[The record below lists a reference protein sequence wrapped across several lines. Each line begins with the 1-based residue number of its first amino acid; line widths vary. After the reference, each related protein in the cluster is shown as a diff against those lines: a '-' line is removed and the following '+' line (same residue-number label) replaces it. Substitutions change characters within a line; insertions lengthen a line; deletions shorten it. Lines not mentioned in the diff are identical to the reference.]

1 MAQEDTVPRPTEE
14 ISVSSVGKGIAW
26 NALASVL
33 PQFLTL
39 LLSIAVGRLLG
50 PAEQGV
56 QSFMIFVATTA
67 SVVCALG
74 LPVALQRSVSEALGA
89 KAPERLR
96 YLVNWSLSSSF
107 LPGLIAAGV
116 TFAVGRIYEP
126 GRWVDWL
133 AVTVYAAA
141 TTVHSVSSQALLGMR
156 KYRAASVIGLSGQ
169 LIGVPLTILWLFF
182 GGGITAVVLVLSVT
196 STLSAV
202 ITIWLLRRA
211 IAELGLVPAARLA
224 RLDRADR
231 RSARKA
237 LLVFAFGGGISV
249 LLDTVVMQRSELAFL
264 AYFHSEVPEHL
275 AFYNV
280 AFNATQVAV
289 RLPLAL
295 IPVILPTVSALAA
308 AGLLDK
314 VRRGYAGAQ
323 RIMLVI
329 SSIASGFL
337 LACGASLV
345 VLIWGQ
351 AYEPAGRVLL
361 IAAVLPVLIGP
372 MSAMVS
378 ATLLGLG
385 HLRAVVS
392 SQAIGAVATLLL
404 DLLLIPPF
412 EIYGAAVAN
421 SVGQLVVV
429 SALMISSRRYAG
441 LQLPRAA
448 EVARAVLLLVLIAL
462 PGLGLLLL
470 GAAPLLVVAGGMIAG
485 LLMLAIAFP
494 FIKPLRESDVEIAGS
509 VLTRLPGQ
517 LRKWILAGVATSA
530 QRSGTTMEGMTGMSM
545 EEQAEPAQQEPVVG
559 RSRAELKSRRGF
571 FARHWGK
578 AVLLIIGLLLGLT
591 VGAVAGSM
599 QKDSYTAS
607 TTYAIVQSPSASST
621 ANPATAG
628 VQPRTEP
635 GQLALLTPVIA
646 AVVADPVTSDTV
658 ESIVGHQINAQVQQ
672 RLIPNSPLIFNV
684 QVSATTAQ
692 EAYDVARA
700 YEKSMPEMPKVVD
713 SLVPAQAKLTVVTG
727 AEEPTKNQGLP
738 KVLLIAAGGVVGLL
752 VFAAAIWAF
761 SQRKNWAVKK

>member
-1 MAQEDTVPRPTEE
+1 MAQEENIPRPADE
-14 ISVSSVGKGIAW
+14 ISVSSVGKGVAW

-50 PAEQGV
+50 PAEQGI
-56 QSFMIFVATTA
+56 QSFMIFVATTT

-141 TTVHSVSSQALLGMR
+141 TTIHSVSSQALLGMR

-169 LIGVPLTILWLFF
+169 FIGVPLTILWLFF

-196 STLSAV
+196 STLSAI

-211 IAELGLVPAARLA
+211 MAELGPKAAARLA
-224 RLDRADR
+224 PMDRKI
-231 RSARKA
+231 ARKA
-237 LLVFAFGGGISV
+237 LLVFAAGGGISV

-264 AYFHSEVPEHL
+264 AYFHSEMPEHL

-308 AGLLDK
+308 AGLMDK

-329 SSIASGFL
+329 SAIASGFL

-372 MSAMVS
+372 MSAMAS

-385 HLRAVVS
+385 HLRAVVT

-404 DLLLIPPF
+404 DVLLIPPF

-421 SVGQLVVV
+421 SLGQLVVV
-429 SALMISSRRYAG
+429 TALMVSSRHYAG
-441 LQLPRAA
+441 LQLPRVG
-448 EVARAVLLLVLIAL
+448 ELSRAVLLLVLIAL
-462 PGLGLLLL
+462 PGLGLLLV
-470 GAAPLLVVAGGMIAG
+470 GTSSIVVVIGGLLAG
-485 LLMLAIAFP
+485 LLMLFLVFP
-494 FIKPLRESDVEIAGS
+494 LIKPLRESDVEVAGS
-509 VLTRLPGQ
+509 VLNRLPAQ
-517 LRKWILAGVATSA
+517 LRRWIMSGVSVSG
-530 QRSGTTMEGMTGMSM
+530 QRPEATMEGKTIVSM
-545 EEQAEPAQQEPVVG
+545 EEQAPVGQESPLAI
-559 RSRAELKSRRGF
+559 RSRAETKVRKGF
-571 FARHWGK
+571 LARYWGV
-578 AVLLIIGLLLGLT
+578 AVLLVVGLLLGLAA
-591 VGAVAGSM
+591 GAIAAST
-599 QKDSYTAS
+599 QKDNYTAS
-607 TTYAIVQSPSASST
+607 TTYAIVQSPVSSSGTNAASAL
-621 ANPATAG
+621 
-628 VQPRTEP
+628 PRTEP

-646 AVVADPVTSDTV
+646 AVISDPATIDRV
-658 ESIVGHQINAQVQQ
+658 EALLGHSTTAQVQQ
-672 RLIPNSPLIFNV
+672 RMIPNSPLIFSV
-684 QVSATTAQ
+684 QVSATTSQ
-692 EAYDVARA
+692 EAYQVAQA
-700 YEKSMPEMPKVVD
+700 YEKAMPAMPKVVD
-713 SLVPAQAKLTVVTG
+713 SLVPAQAKLAVVTG
-727 AEEPTKNQGLP
+727 AQEPTKNQGLP
-738 KVLLIAAGGVVGLL
+738 RTLLIAAGGVVGLL
-752 VFAAAIWAF
+752 AFGAAIWAF